1 MTAVKLAVNAQFNRK
16 LLPYPEFSQKISGK
30 IKINSPYSYK
40 RPNHSIEHIN
50 CKFNVNKPIPISKLE
65 IINFY
70 KGYITKKLETVVT
83 TIKVISLESTN
94 ILELN
99 SPENAIGKVADPE
112 KSVRTSVN
120 KTLTPFKQPT
130 SHNT

>member
-1 MTAVKLAVNAQFNRK
+1 M
-16 LLPYPEFSQKISGK
+16 
-30 IKINSPYSYK
+30 
-40 RPNHSIEHIN
+40 
-50 CKFNVNKPIPISKLE
+50 NKPISISKLE
-65 IINFY
+65 IINIY
-70 KGYITKKLETVVT
+70 KDYITKKPETVT
-83 TIKVISLESTN
+83 KTIKVISLESTN

-120 KTLTPFKQPT
+120 KTLAPCKQPT

>member
-1 MTAVKLAVNAQFNRK
+1 M
-16 LLPYPEFSQKISGK
+16 
-30 IKINSPYSYK
+30 
-40 RPNHSIEHIN
+40 
-50 CKFNVNKPIPISKLE
+50 NKPIPISKLE
-65 IINFY
+65 MINFY
-70 KGYITKKLETVVT
+70 KDYITKKLETVAK

-99 SPENAIGKVADPE
+99 SPENAIGIVEDPE

-120 KTLTPFKQPT
+120 ITLAPCKQPT